1 MDERKLVKSGMFSH
15 TIALPKEWVTR
26 HKLNK
31 GSKVYLTEHQ
41 GALLLTPEKSKIS
54 LKEKGETMINI
65 DGLAKNSIKRD
76 IIASYLTN
84 SGVVKLIGKDIKKNA
99 QTYKEVISQL
109 PGLEVIEET
118 GDYIIVH
125 DFINIEELNIPDI
138 IKRTDIIIRSLFE
151 DTFECLQN
159 KSSDLAES
167 IRKRDKEINR
177 LVFLVYKCLNH
188 VNDHPQEGKNHGI
201 ESPSCSTH
209 IWELNGYLEKIGDEI
224 KRFASLVPK
233 SKISAK
239 ENKEVENLLKD
250 VEKFYIEIMTSLYK
264 GSTANADESSEKRGE
279 IKDKCNAFLEES
291 KSPALTSIVSKL
303 IYLISFINSIS
314 RIVRYILF
322 DKHVVVRGPIIS

>member
-76 IIASYLTN
+76 I
-84 SGVVKLIGKDIKKNA
+84 
-99 QTYKEVISQL
+99 
-109 PGLEVIEET
+109 
-118 GDYIIVH
+118 
-125 DFINIEELNIPDI
+125 NIPDI

-291 KSPALTSIVSKL
+291 KSPALTSIKNTSLFISSL
-303 IYLISFINSIS
+303 IIFVVEVAMEVMNVYII
-314 RIVRYILF
+314 ILF
-322 DKHVVVRGPIIS
+322 CHNYLRKKNTPYF